1 MNEKQVSKEQAEFLE
16 WLEHPMTEQLRA
28 WARRKREALKESWAQ
43 GSFSDGFDVAM
54 AVKNAGATGAC
65 SAYLEVEK
73 MDFET
78 LSEELDD
85 GEFIGARPEGQGGT
99 GSSV

>member
-16 WLEHPMTEQLRA
+16 WLEHPVTEQLRA

-65 SAYLEVEK
+65 SAYKEIVEI
-73 MDFET
+73 DFET

-85 GEFIGARPEGQGGT
+85 DEHIGAVPEGQGSAG
-99 GSSV
+99 